1 MALTDF
7 LTQIA
12 NAIRSK
18 DGTTEPIVATDFPQ
32 RILDI
37 PSGGGGGSSDTKVA
51 TGTIILSEDRRIV
64 WSQYASKYMEI
75 EHGLG
80 VVPNFALMYDA
91 DFTTSDNYPAYT
103 GAFIK
108 ITDVG
113 LEPTRSAAIDRTYNA
128 TGGVATDVIYNSD
141 PEKEGKRYTDTV
153 YRFGHGNACTLI
165 AGRTYKWIIGRV

>member
-7 LTQIA
+7 FTQIA

-64 WSQYASKYMEI
+64 WSQYASQYMEI

-80 VVPNFALMYDA
+80 VTPNFALMYDA
-91 DFTTSDNYPAYT
+91 DYTTVDNYPTYS
-103 GAFIK
+103 GAFVNLYDLGIEPYK
-108 ITDVG
+108 SAGIT
-113 LEPTRSAAIDRTYNA
+113 RMYNT
-128 TGGVATDVIYNSD
+128 TGGTAGDGITNADT
-141 PEKEGKRYTDTV
+141 EKNGKRYTETV
-153 YRFGHGNACTLI
+153 YRFGSSNACTLI

>member
-7 LTQIA
+7 FTQIA

-37 PSGGGGGSSDTKVA
+37 PSGGGSSDIKVA

-64 WSQYASKYMEI
+64 WSQYASQYMEI

-80 VVPNFALMYDA
+80 VTPNFAFMYDA
-91 DFTTSDNYPAYT
+91 DFTTRDNYPAYT

-113 LEPTRSAAIDRTYNA
+113 LEPYRSASIDREYNA
-128 TGGVATDVIYNSD
+128 TGGIATDNIYNSD

-153 YRFGHGNACTLI
+153 YRFGTGNACTLL
-165 AGRTYKWIIGRV
+165 AGRTYKWVIGRV

>member
-37 PSGGGGGSSDTKVA
+37 PSGSGDGSNDVKVA

-64 WSQYASKYMEI
+64 WSQYASQYMEI

-80 VVPNFALMYDA
+80 VVPNFAFMYDA
-91 DFTTSDNYPAYT
+91 DFTTRDNYPAYT

-113 LEPTRSAAIDRTYNA
+113 LEPHRSAAIDRTYNA
-128 TGGVATDVIYNSD
+128 TGGVATDIIYNSD

-153 YRFGHGNACTLI
+153 YRFGHGNACNLI
-165 AGRTYKWIIGRV
+165 AGRTYKWVIGRV

>member
-37 PSGGGGGSSDTKVA
+37 PSGSGGGSSDIKVA
-51 TGTIILSEDRRIV
+51 TGTIILSEDKRIV
-64 WSQYASKYMEI
+64 WSQYSSQYMEI

-91 DFTTSDNYPAYT
+91 DFTTSDNYPAYN

-108 ITDVG
+108 LTDVG
-113 LEPTRSAAIDRTYNA
+113 LEPYRSAAIDRAYNN
-128 TGGVATDVIYNSD
+128 TGGIATDILYNS
-141 PEKEGKRYTDTV
+141 PSEKDGKRYTDTV
-153 YRFGHGNACTLI
+153 YRFGHGNACILI
-165 AGRTYKWIIGRV
+165 AGRTYKWIIGRA

>member
-7 LTQIA
+7 FTQIA

-37 PSGGGGGSSDTKVA
+37 PSGGGGGSSDIKVA

-64 WSQYASKYMEI
+64 WSQYSSQYMEI

-80 VVPNFALMYDA
+80 VTPNFAFMYDA
-91 DFTTSDNYPAYT
+91 DFTTKDNYPAYS

-108 ITDVG
+108 LSDVG
-113 LEPTRSAAIDRTYNA
+113 LEPYRSAAIDRSYNA
-128 TGGVATDVIYNSD
+128 TGGFAVDNIQNND

-153 YRFGHGNACTLI
+153 YRFGAGNACTLI